1 VPAPDLHFATLHGTR
16 IVASSTTLDAVTWP
30 AGTTAMRFAPD
41 DVFVL
46 TTENI
51 GVVGEHVIVAAEAG
65 FSGAWMS
72 AEQLAHVA
80 EHIDWPLPVD
90 RPAFSQGFIASV
102 PAKLFLTGASTASDG
117 GDYVALLLTNT
128 PYVDEL
134 QERLR

>member
-1 VPAPDLHFATLHGTR
+1 MPAPELHFETLHGTR
-16 IVASSTTLDAVTWP
+16 IVASPTTLDAVTWP
-30 AGTTAMRFAPD
+30 TGTTALRFAPD

-51 GVVGEHVIVAAEAG
+51 GVSGEHVIVAAEAG

-90 RPAFSQGFIASV
+90 RPALAQGFIAAV
-102 PAKLFLTGASTASDG
+102 PAKLFLTKASTAPDRA
-117 GDYVALLLTNT
+117 DMVALLLTNT

-134 QERLR
+134 RERLR

>member
-1 VPAPDLHFATLHGTR
+1 MPVPDLHFETLHGTR
-16 IVASSTTLDAVTWP
+16 IVASPTALDAITWP
-30 AGTTAMRFAPD
+30 TGTTAMRFAPD

-51 GVVGEHVIVAAEAG
+51 GVSGEHVIVAAEAG

-72 AEQLAHVA
+72 ARQLAHVA

-90 RPAFSQGFIASV
+90 RPALAQGFIAAV
-102 PAKLFLTGASTASDG
+102 PAKLFLTGTSTASDG
-117 GDYVALLLTNT
+117 GHNVALLLTNT

-134 QERLR
+134 RERLR